1 MRQILA
7 LLSVDEDKAVEEE
20 LGTIEYIER
29 EFGWLSES
37 KIFLGYARILDDDD
51 PYDANAI
58 ELVNKIL
65 EDNSYDQI

>member
-7 LLSVDEDKAVEEE
+7 MISVDESIAVEEE

-29 EFGWLSES
+29 EFGWLAES

-51 PYDANAI
+51 PEDANAI
-58 ELVNKIL
+58 ALVNQLL
-65 EDNSYDQI
+65 EDDYDQI